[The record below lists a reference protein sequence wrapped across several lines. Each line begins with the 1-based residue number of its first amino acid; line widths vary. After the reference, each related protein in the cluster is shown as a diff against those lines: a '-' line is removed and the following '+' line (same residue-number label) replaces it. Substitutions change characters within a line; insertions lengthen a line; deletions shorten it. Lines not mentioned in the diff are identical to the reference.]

1 MGETIRSDFLSTRT
15 IRKVMP
21 SCLIYAFV
29 QSMTF
34 MVDTVIAG
42 HMLGADAVAAVA
54 MGIPII
60 GLMLSFTS
68 MIMQGGF
75 LKMIEHLGK
84 SDTDGYNRMFSVT
97 LVFTIIVD
105 LIFVA
110 LCLFATNAVIMISGG
125 AKAAPESVDLAVMY
139 VKSACLMILF
149 FAVGTVFQMVS
160 ASFGY
165 QTDRMISSVVNV
177 AVNIIASVT
186 AIQFLDEQYKIA
198 GLGIGSAL
206 GALSQM
212 ITALISLKARR
223 IEVKFRFYA
232 LNKRVFLDCLDCLR
246 RGLPS
251 SIDNILDS
259 ASGSVVNNIILSVF
273 ADGTYVLALV
283 TMIKTIF
290 SLVRTVGR
298 GCMYANLPL
307 SGILHGERDN
317 KGICKTFKATLLQGI
332 IYAAGLAA
340 IIIALHQPILG
351 FYKLS
356 GDSNAQLGIIL
367 IAVSGIVTVLPYLF
381 NAVYEA
387 VDHLMLALTVAVIP
401 DSILYPIFV
410 AVFGK
415 TLGLTGVWL
424 AMGFSFIPFFI
435 IFYLIFVIV
444 NKKMIVPLERLLV
457 LKKYDNRD
465 TALDISIPVESE
477 QLSFVSERLQT
488 FFLEHDASPRI
499 AYISALCMEEIAAD
513 YLDYRKRTGR
523 QDKKSF
529 MDIKAFRDPE
539 KIEIILRNY
548 DKPYDPLIVD
558 HNERDESFRKIGI
571 IMTQKIAS
579 HVLYSYAYHLNVVT
593 IIIPTSDEKQK
604 KIAKKHVK

>member
-1 MGETIRSDFLSTRT
+1 MSENYRSDFLSTRT

-21 SCLIYAFV
+21 ACLIYAFV

-42 HMLGADAVAAVA
+42 NMLGADAVAAVA

-60 GLMLSFTS
+60 GLMLSFTG

-75 LKMIEHLGK
+75 LKMLDRLGK
-84 SDTDGYNRMFSVT
+84 SDMDGYNRMFSIT
-97 LVFTIIVD
+97 LIFTIVVD

-125 AKAAPESVDLAVMY
+125 AKATPEATALAVMY
-139 VKSACLMILF
+139 VKAACMMILF
-149 FAVGTVFQMVS
+149 FAIGSVLQIVS
-160 ASFGY
+160 ATFGY
-165 QTDRMISSVVNV
+165 QTDRMISSLVNV
-177 AVNIIASVT
+177 AVNIIASVL
-186 AIQFLDEQYKIA
+186 AIQFLDDQYKIV

-206 GALSQM
+206 GAFAQM
-212 ITALISLKARR
+212 ITALVMMKVRKIK
-223 IEVKFRFYA
+223 VKFRFYA
-232 LNKRVFLDCLDCLR
+232 PNKRVILDSLDCLR

-251 SIDNILDS
+251 SVDNILDS

-298 GCMYANLPL
+298 GSLYANQPL

-317 KGICKTFKATLLQGI
+317 KGICKSFKATLLQGL
-332 IYAAGLAA
+332 IYSAGLAA
-340 IIIALHQPILG
+340 IIIALHQPILN
-351 FYKLS
+351 FYKLA
-356 GDSNAQLGIIL
+356 GDGNAQLGLIL
-367 IAVSGIVTVLPYLF
+367 IALSGIVSVFPYLF

-387 VDHLMLALTVAVIP
+387 TGHMMLGLVIAVIP
-401 DSILYPIFV
+401 DSILYPVFV
-410 AVFGK
+410 VVFGK
-415 TLGLTGVWL
+415 ILGVTGVWL

-435 IFYLIFVIV
+435 IYYLIFVIV
-444 NKKMIVPLERLLV
+444 NKKPIVPLERLLV
-457 LKKYDNRD
+457 LKKHDD
-465 TALDISIPVESE
+465 LETALDISIPVESE
-477 QLSFVSERLQT
+477 KVSFVSEKLQS
-488 FFLEHDASPRI
+488 FFLEHDAPKRI

-513 YLDYRKRTGR
+513 YLEYRRNSA
-523 QDKKSF
+523 KKSEKAF

-548 DKPYDPLIVD
+548 DKPYDPLIIEHD
-558 HNERDESFRKIGI
+558 EKDESFSKIGI

-579 HVLYSYAYHLNVVT
+579 KVLYSYAYHLNVVT
-593 IIIPTSDEKQK
+593 IIIPTTEEISD
-604 KIAKKHVK
+604 

>member
-1 MGETIRSDFLSTRT
+1 MVENYRSDFLSTRT

-21 SCLIYAFV
+21 ACLIYAFV

-34 MVDTVIAG
+34 MVDTVISG
-42 HMLGADAVAAVA
+42 NMLGADSVAAVA

-60 GLMLSFTS
+60 GLMLSFTG

-75 LKMIEHLGK
+75 LKMLDRLGK
-84 SDTDGYNRMFSVT
+84 SDVDGYNRMFSIT

-105 LIFVA
+105 LIFVSI
-110 LCLFATNAVIMISGG
+110 CLFATNSVIMISGG
-125 AKAAPESVDLAVMY
+125 AKATPEATALAVMY

-149 FAVGTVFQMVS
+149 FAVGSVFQIVS
-160 ASFGY
+160 ATFGY
-165 QTDRMISSVVNV
+165 QTDRMISSLVNV
-177 AVNIIASVT
+177 AVNIAASVI
-186 AIQFLDEQYKIA
+186 AIQVLDDQYKIV

-206 GALSQM
+206 GAFAQM
-212 ITALISLKARR
+212 VTALVMMKARK
-223 IEVKFRFYA
+223 IKVKFRFYA
-232 LNKRVFLDCLDCLR
+232 PNKRVLIDSLDCLR

-251 SIDNILDS
+251 SVDNILDS

-273 ADGTYVLALV
+273 AEGTYVLALV

-298 GCMYANLPL
+298 GCLYADEPL

-317 KGICKTFKATLLQGI
+317 KGICKTFKATLVQGL
-332 IYAAGLAA
+332 IYSSALAA
-340 IIIALHQPILG
+340 IIIVLHQPILG
-351 FYKLS
+351 FYKLA
-356 GDSNAQLGIIL
+356 GDSNAQLGLIL
-367 IAVSGIVTVLPYLF
+367 IAVSGIVSVFPYLF

-387 VDHLMLALTVAVIP
+387 TGHLTLGLVVAVIP

-410 AVFGK
+410 IVFGK
-415 TLGLTGVWL
+415 TLGVTGVWL

-435 IFYLIFVIV
+435 IYYLIFVIV
-444 NKKMIVPLERLLV
+444 NKKLIVPLERLLV
-457 LKKYDNRD
+457 LKKHNDLE

-477 QLSFVSERLQT
+477 HVSFISEKLQS
-488 FFLEHDASPRI
+488 FFLEHDAPQRI

-513 YLDYRKRTGR
+513 YLEYRKKSNK
-523 QDKKSF
+523 QSEKSF

-548 DKPYDPLIVD
+548 DKPYDPLIIEKND
-558 HNERDESFRKIGI
+558 SDNFSKIGI

-579 HVLYSYAYHLNVVT
+579 KVLYSYAYHLNVVT
-593 IIIPTSDEKQK
+593 IIIPTTQQNK
-604 KIAKKHVK
+604 